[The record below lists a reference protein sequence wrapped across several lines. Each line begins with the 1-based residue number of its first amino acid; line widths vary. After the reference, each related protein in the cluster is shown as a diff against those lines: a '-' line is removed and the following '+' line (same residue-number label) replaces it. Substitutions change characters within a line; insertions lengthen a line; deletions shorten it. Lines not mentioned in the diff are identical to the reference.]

1 MCLIQ
6 RSAPNRYSELVTEL
20 KNASYV
26 GNDEYPTTS
35 ADAYDLLL
43 RRCNI
48 VPTASNNRRRGNGL
62 MFTQTEDGGNDQPVP
77 GRDGTILLDKRCFR
91 CQKRGHIRP
100 NCSEVAQTGLLQ
112 LRYNFVQSDD
122 HDVIPKSWILLDTCS
137 TSSVGNNPKL
147 VHNIVDCPKSDQLT
161 LVTNGGSQNFT
172 QFTSLNLF
180 PFETSL

>member
-1 MCLIQ
+1 MSTSDDEFLENQTTSIRIHRCLFTRFNSSHQTLEFSGGEDSLFSEDLVDSTSPATADEQKACVERVKAKCLIQ
-6 RSAPNRYSELVTEL
+6 RSDPNRYSELVTEL

-26 GNDEYPTTS
+26 GNDECPSTS
-35 ADAYDLLL
+35 ADAHDLLL

-100 NCSEVAQTGLLQ
+100 NCPEVT
-112 LRYNFVQSDD
+112 
-122 HDVIPKSWILLDTCS
+122 
-137 TSSVGNNPKL
+137 
-147 VHNIVDCPKSDQLT
+147 
-161 LVTNGGSQNFT
+161 
-172 QFTSLNLF
+172 
-180 PFETSL
+180 